1 MLKYLFR
8 IQVSPGLRFSFYLG
22 QTPSDQIQQIFT
34 VQLLYMKQLILTT
47 SYAIKILIS
56 ILHIKK

>member
-34 VQLLYMKQLILTT
+34 VQLLYMKQLILT